1 MYDSDIDFLV
11 NLGLFSIFFIFI
23 AVIILAWVCQY
34 IANSFFK
41 KNHMIALSKNIN
53 SRKMVESHLVDK
65 TANLGTLSFQDDNI
79 SVNLFLSGFGYIGHM
94 SGTVSKNSND
104 QYIVNF
110 QHRVTT
116 SFMLNIFVVL
126 RINPQSRIYHRG
138 SEKPQNMSSFS
149 ENDLI
154 SQNIQKNRI

>member
-116 SFMLNIFVVL
+116 SFMLNIFVACFFPIGL
-126 RINPQSRIYHRG
+126 LLLLPAYNAN
-138 SEKPQNMSSFS
+138 EFL
-149 ENDLI
+149 NDSMTTI
-154 SQNIQKNRI
+154 RFNSK